1 MIRALR
7 LFLLPIGAVLLLGA
21 GSPDL
26 DALIARYERFSESFP
41 MEAGR
46 SDPSHSPQ
54 GWPVETP
61 AGMAARKAELRAID
75 KALAALP
82 DAALASED
90 RRNRDFLRQIIGWR
104 VEGIDLDERR
114 FAFVA
119 HEGFYNTPYYAA
131 RSVEVRGDADGRAWI
146 ARLRG
151 VLAILP
157 SSAPISSAVSPRAGP
172 SRRGWSTSRWR
183 CCAPRSR
190 GPWRRTHCSRR

>member
-26 DALIARYERFSESFP
+26 DALIARYEHFSERFP

-61 AGMAARKAELRAID
+61 GGMAARRAELLAID

-82 DAALASED
+82 DGALASED
-90 RRNRDFLRQIIGWR
+90 RRNRDFLRHIIGWR
-104 VEGIDLDERR
+104 VEGIGFDERR

-131 RSVEVRGDADGRAWI
+131 RGVEVRSDADGRAWI

-151 VLAILP
+151 VPGYFAEQ
-157 SSAPISSAVSPRAGP
+157 RA
-172 SRRGWSTSRWR
+172 S
-183 CCAPRSR
+183 
-190 GPWRRTHCSRR
+190 